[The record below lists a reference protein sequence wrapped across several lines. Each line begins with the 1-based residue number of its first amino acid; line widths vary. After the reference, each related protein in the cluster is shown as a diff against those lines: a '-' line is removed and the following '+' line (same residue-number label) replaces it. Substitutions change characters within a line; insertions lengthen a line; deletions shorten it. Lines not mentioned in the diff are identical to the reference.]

1 MSFITHF
8 LQSNYE
14 TIMSFITIILRQDTD
29 TRVLPRIQIQWHKWP
44 TEFEKGGPF
53 QKIWGPSELPTYDAN
68 DLSAFRHCKNI
79 HNKCIQILL
88 FENYR

>member
-1 MSFITHF
+1 MA
-8 LQSNYE
+8 
-14 TIMSFITIILRQDTD
+14 IIRNLWMG
-29 TRVLPRIQIQWHKWP
+29 RVLPRIQIHWEKWS

-53 QKIWGPSELPTYDAN
+53 QKILDPNELPTYDAN

-79 HNKCIQILL
+79 HNKCIQIPW